1 MACDQGTDLG
11 PSALASRCSCDALSN
26 PCLRRV
32 PPQGLHRCIAVAR
45 LTRLQWALLGG
56 NPVLRLPRP
65 GECRAWTFG
74 PSDSWPDCRAND
86 CYGGARF
93 GGPLDPIGRTGTV
106 RALSVRRRTP
116 LPSSRGSNGG
126 QERYSGQ
133 VIQPWCY
140 PDAG

>member
-93 GGPLDPIGRTGTV
+93 GGPLDPTSLKMPHPARESPLCGPPNPACTPQTAQP
-106 RALSVRRRTP
+106 RAAA
-116 LPSSRGSNGG
+116 
-126 QERYSGQ
+126 
-133 VIQPWCY
+133 CY
-140 PDAG
+140 A